1 MFDNLSE
8 STLRIVIDMTVQG
21 IRPERM
27 RELLREKRGIEVS
40 EEDMLRYQLAAAV
53 HFNQAADVNQ
63 TQALGLAVERLN
75 FIYNQALAQNA
86 LKLALSAQ
94 AELNRLLKLKPESP
108 DEKHRDHFDFDL
120 QVPSIPCRS

>member
-1 MFDNLSE
+1 
-8 STLRIVIDMTVQG
+8 
-21 IRPERM
+21 M

>member
-1 MFDNLSE
+1 MFDGLSE
-8 STLRIVIDMTVQG
+8 SILRVVIDMTVQG

-40 EEDMLRYQLAAAV
+40 EEEMLRYQLAAAV
-53 HFNQAADVNQ
+53 HFNKAADVNQ

-108 DEKHRDHFDFDL
+108 DEKRRDHFDFDL